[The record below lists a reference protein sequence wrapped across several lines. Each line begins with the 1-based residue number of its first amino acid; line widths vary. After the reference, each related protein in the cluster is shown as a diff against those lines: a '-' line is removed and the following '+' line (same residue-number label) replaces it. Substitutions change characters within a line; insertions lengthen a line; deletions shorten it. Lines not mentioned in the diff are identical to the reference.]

1 VTLSPSSL
9 SQFCRS
15 FADYLKS
22 QLSVTDRI
30 WIPIGPPAD
39 VAPQEG
45 GSLRINL
52 FFFRF
57 EPSGFFPD
65 TLPGETWFLRMHCL
79 VTPFAAMEENISA
92 GENELR
98 LLGDVMR
105 VFHETPLFTIA
116 VEGQDFLAQVIFEP
130 LGLEQINQLWSTQGE
145 TPYRASIAYELS
157 LAPVL
162 PDHKDSGSPLTGGIG
177 ISVRPGL
184 HATSFDRVVLSP
196 LPRATL
202 VDFSAEDWAPQVA
215 FVYAGACAQALHFQV
230 GDAALAAFTPAV
242 WTAGKPGEHVSLC
255 WETWESAQGWQ
266 AAAGTPPDVV
276 LTDPA
281 LDPERVGSATTTSI
295 ALPFKDRPGQ
305 MVLFGQRSYIRA
317 ADGVT
322 LRVRSN
328 PLLVTLSGTP

>member
-1 VTLSPSSL
+1 VTLTPSSL

-15 FADYLKS
+15 FADYLKG
-22 QLSVTDRI
+22 QLTVTDSI

-45 GSLRINL
+45 ESHRINL

-65 TLPGETWFLRMHCL
+65 MLPGETWFLRMHCL
-79 VTPFAAMEENISA
+79 VTPFAVTEENISA

-105 VFHETPLFTIA
+105 VFHETPLFTIK
-116 VEGQDFLAQVIFEP
+116 VEDEDFLAQVIFQP
-130 LGLEQINQLWSTQGE
+130 LGLEQINQLWSTQGQ

-162 PDHKDSGSPLTGGIG
+162 PEHKDLGGPLTSSVT
-177 ISVRPGL
+177 ISAKPGFD
-184 HATSFDRVVLSP
+184 ATSSDRVTFSP
-196 LPRATL
+196 LPPATSM
-202 VDFSAEDWAPQVA
+202 DFRAEDWAPQAA
-215 FVYAGACAQALHFQV
+215 FVYAGACVQALHFQV
-230 GDAALAAFTPAV
+230 GDAALATFTPQVWAV
-242 WTAGKPGEHVSLC
+242 GKPGEHVTLC
-255 WETWESAQGWQ
+255 WETWESTQGWKP
-266 AAAGTPPDVV
+266 AAGTPPGVILADTV
-276 LTDPA
+276 
-281 LDPERVGSATTTSI
+281 LDPDHAASAITSSV

-305 MVLFGQRSYIRA
+305 MVLFAERSYIRA